1 MSNRIMC
8 NHRVYFQDG
17 MMSFHLAF
25 TFHTWW
31 KYASERL
38 ICSIYFFFFF
48 SEKLEVEAFMQ
59 IFYFFKYCGPR
70 TVSLR
75 SLQILP
81 TLVFIGPIRYPRFLL
96 RLGLLPSHRM
106 NDQAPSLWIL
116 LPRLSQQLSS
126 KGGGSSLQSLESC
139 AVQ

>member
-1 MSNRIMC
+1 MSNRIVY

-48 SEKLEVEAFMQ
+48 FQRSWKLRLLCKFS
-59 IFYFFKYCGPR
+59 ILSN
-70 TVSLR
+70 TVDQGLSLR

-81 TLVFIGPIRYPRFLL
+81 TLVFTGPIRYPTFLL

-106 NDQAPSLWIL
+106 NDQGPSLWIL
-116 LPRLSQQLSS
+116 LPRLSQTLSS
-126 KGGGSSLQSLESC
+126 KGMGSSLQSIESC
-139 AVQ
+139 GVQ